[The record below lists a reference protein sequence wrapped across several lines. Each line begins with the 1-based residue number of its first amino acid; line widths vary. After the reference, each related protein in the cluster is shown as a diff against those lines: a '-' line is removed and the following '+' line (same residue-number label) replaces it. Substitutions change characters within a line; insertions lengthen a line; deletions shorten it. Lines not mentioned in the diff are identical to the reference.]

1 MPQFITVKSVDN
13 RCGLWEVNAD
23 HPGGEVF
30 VREQPTKVARTPA
43 VSKALNNGRLL
54 LVDDNEPTGD
64 DNEPTGDDKEPT
76 KSGSVAINA
85 TAKAIEL
92 AAELGVD
99 LAMVTGTLDNGRIGV
114 DDVKDAA
121 GG

>member
-13 RCGLWEVNAD
+13 RCGLWEVDAD

-54 LVDDNEPTGD
+54 LVDDKATGD
-64 DNEPTGDDKEPT
+64 SDKPGET
-76 KSGSVAINA
+76 DLSAINA